1 MSQLD
6 QLPEKDPEELAEWR
20 DSLDGA
26 IRSVGPDRTGYL
38 LRRLLDHARHSGVDM
53 PHLLETPYVNTIPTA
68 EEPEPPGD
76 PELEARIT
84 AWNRWNAA
92 AMVTRG
98 NERGGLGGHMATYA
112 SAAWLYEV
120 GFQHFFKGKE
130 GLGSGEGSGDQIYVQ
145 GHASP
150 GIYARAFLEGRL
162 DEGRLDRFRNEA
174 RGDGLPSYPHPRR
187 LPWLWEFPTVSMG
200 LGPLSAIYQAR
211 FNRYL

>member
-120 GFQHFFKGKE
+120 GFQHFF
-130 GLGSGEGSGDQIYVQ
+130 
-145 GHASP
+145 
-150 GIYARAFLEGRL
+150 
-162 DEGRLDRFRNEA
+162 
-174 RGDGLPSYPHPRR
+174 
-187 LPWLWEFPTVSMG
+187 
-200 LGPLSAIYQAR
+200 
-211 FNRYL
+211 